1 MADLFNTII
10 TVCGVSVA
18 CCCTLLI
25 ALFFVLLSRGRIMVL
40 PVILSF
46 GTTFLANG
54 IGSIFGLFSG
64 RGRGDITDDDDYDTA
79 KSDLRSRAEKLKSKY
94 DPLAGDGGDK
104 FTSQS
109 AKSRP
114 SADRFTSASANRPS
128 SDKFTSQSAGRPRP
142 SSTESGGSSSSL
154 PPPRANLTR
163 RGTTDISKKRSS
175 VDDDFDSYQPPSLRD
190 RRGTRR
196 RQNSNDYD
204 DEVMGGVFED
214 DDDGLI

>member
-10 TVCGVSVA
+10 TICGVSVA

-25 ALFFVLLSRGRIMVL
+25 ALTFVLLSRGRIMVL

-46 GTTFLANG
+46 GATFLADG
-54 IGSIFGLFSG
+54 FGSLFGLFSG
-64 RGRGDITDDDDYDTA
+64 RGGRGGRGNIIDDDNYYETA
-79 KSDLRSRAEKLKSKY
+79 KSDLRTRAEKLKTKY
-94 DPLAGDGGDK
+94 DPLAGDGGDE

-109 AKSRP
+109 AKSRR
-114 SADRFTSASANRPS
+114 SADRFTSQLAN
-128 SDKFTSQSAGRPRP
+128 RPRP
-142 SSTESGGSSSSL
+142 SSTESSGSSSSL

-175 VDDDFDSYQPPSLRD
+175 ADDDFDSYQPPSLRD
-190 RRGTRR
+190 RKGTRR

>member
-1 MADLFNTII
+1 MADIFNTII
-10 TVCGVSVA
+10 SMCGVTVI

-25 ALFFVLLSRGRIMVL
+25 GLVFVLVSRGRIMVL

-46 GTTFLANG
+46 GVSFLANG
-54 IGSIFGLFSG
+54 IGGMFGLFKG
-64 RGRGDITDDDDYDTA
+64 RAGGGTITDDDDYETA
-79 KSDLRSRAEKLKSKY
+79 KSDLRLKAQALKQKY
-94 DPLAGDGGDK
+94 DPLGDDPEEG

-109 AKSRP
+109 AKPRVSP
-114 SADRFTSASANRPS
+114 DR
-128 SDKFTSQSAGRPRP
+128 FTSQSANRAPRP
-142 SSTESGGSSSSL
+142 PSSGSGTSSTM

-163 RGTTDISKKRSS
+163 KSTTDIARKRSS
-175 VDDDFDSYQPPSLRD
+175 VDDDFDSLQTPSLRD

-214 DDDGLI
+214 DDDDGLI